1 MDKIDILLATY
12 NGQEFL
18 REQIDSILNQSY
30 QDFNLIISD
39 DSSEDETYKI
49 LKEYEK
55 KDSRI
60 RLFRQEKNLGLIQNF
75 EFLLKQV
82 TSDYFMFSD
91 QDDIWKENKIEKS
104 INKLKQEKA
113 ALVYTDLEIVD
124 KNLEI
129 IYPSYWKYKNIYK
142 KIKKYNNFEALYLNN
157 FVTGCTILAKSN
169 YIKDIV
175 PLPKTSKF
183 MLHDYWTALVI
194 ASKDKIAYL
203 DEPTIKYRQHK
214 NNRVGSSRR
223 SDKIEKCREL
233 RDLIIRVKKEHIKM
247 LEENILKINSKEI
260 VKYTKPALE
269 YFKALE
275 KETNIYLKSWTLFF
289 KLYKYEDF
297 SYKMQNFIILNLPIF
312 GRLAFKLKKL
322 IRRKD

>member
-129 IYPSYWKYKNIYK
+129 IYSSYWKYKNIYK

-223 SDKIEKCREL
+223 SDKIEKFKEL
-233 RDLIIRVKKEHIKM
+233 RDLFIRVKIEHFQIF
-247 LEENILKINSKEI
+247 EENISKINSKEI

>member
-91 QDDIWKENKIEKS
+91 QDDIWKENKMEKS

-223 SDKIEKCREL
+223 SDKIEKFKEL
-233 RDLIIRVKKEHIKM
+233 RDLFIRVKIEHFQIF
-247 LEENILKINSKEI
+247 EENISKINSKEI

>member
-223 SDKIEKCREL
+223 SDRIEKFKEL
-233 RDLIIRVKKEHIKM
+233 RDLFIRVKIEHFQIF
-247 LEENILKINSKEI
+247 EENISKINSKEI

>member
-223 SDKIEKCREL
+223 SDKIEKFKEL
-233 RDLIIRVKKEHIKM
+233 RDLFIRVKIEHFQIF
-247 LEENILKINSKEI
+247 EENISKINSKEI

-269 YFKALE
+269 YFKALK

>member
-214 NNRVGSSRR
+214 NNRVGSSKR
-223 SDKIEKCREL
+223 SDKIEKFKEL
-233 RDLIIRVKKEHIKM
+233 RDLFIRVKIEHFQIF
-247 LEENILKINSKEI
+247 EENISKINSKEI

>member
-30 QDFNLIISD
+30 QDFNFIISD

-223 SDKIEKCREL
+223 SDKIEKFKEL
-233 RDLIIRVKKEHIKM
+233 RDLFIRVKIEHFQIF
-247 LEENILKINSKEI
+247 EENISKINSKEI